1 MSDRKFGSKKT
12 AASTFSNSSLVSPT
26 TPTLAN
32 PVQSFG
38 LPTNNVAATE
48 VSTDLQEAQSADE
61 QLLEQQAIPEKP
73 VTHDISCISLR
84 RPQAKLTVGEPG
96 DRYEQEADMIANTV
110 MSMPALTVQR
120 EEILEEEDPAK
131 LLNTSIQREIS
142 PEEEEL
148 QTKSTLQTA
157 SDRSLEGGDRLENQL
172 NGSKGGGSPLADD
185 VRSFMEPRF
194 GADFSQVRV
203 HTNSQAVQM
212 NQELG
217 AQAFTHGN
225 DVYYGQGKA
234 PGNNELTAHELTH
247 VVQQT
252 GSVQSRINRYLATPN
267 FTLNTSET
275 PQIQRDG
282 QGNNLERLN
291 EMLDKFNVP
300 EEDVIKLCGQLTAPE
315 KATVLAG
322 GYRSR
327 MIAALNVSEMVQ
339 ALNNLN
345 PPLSTKLEWLE
356 ATTTFG
362 SRQLDYS
369 TIQPWITAAP
379 QAEKD
384 ALKINYW
391 KNFFV
396 NVCTNQTMVTALND
410 LGFDLITKLTW
421 LQAEMTVT
429 SLELDYATIKP
440 WITAAP
446 QTEKDALKTDTW
458 KNFFVNV
465 CTNETMITALND
477 LGFDLQ
483 TKLNWLQAEMTITSW
498 ELSYTTIQPWITAA
512 PQGERDVL
520 KTDAWKN
527 FFVKVCTN
535 QTMITAVNDLGFDLI
550 TKLTWLDAEM
560 TITRLELD
568 YATIKPWITAAPQTE
583 KDALKTDTW
592 KNFFVKVCTNDTMVD
607 AVVDLNFDLTTKLTW
622 LLAEGIGNA
631 AIAFIT
637 SQGSGDIFTALAGLD
652 EAQITQLRRNSDLI
666 DAFQKLM
673 TNAEFAQLAA
683 NLVLITP
690 STVVDRVNARNEAL
704 RILTVQ
710 LNNKDIARSTINGN
724 MQVVIIPR
732 DKLLTDVA
740 QFADLAGT
748 KTFDGRPWE
757 KVRGVGHGNYVAVT
771 EENLLGGNCTATF
784 GGNPVSGTYT
794 KGYSTTSHEFAH
806 GLHDN
811 SLTDA
816 DRQIITN
823 AYNARKALATASPT
837 DPNQWVDGRE
847 GCYASQTDH
856 EFFAQLSN
864 AYLGT
869 NTGNDANTGDPR
881 HNGKAW
887 VQTHE
892 PTVFALLDRMYAGGS
907 IPNANP

>member
-1 MSDRKFGSKKT
+1 MTDVYGQPAKRKKAT
-12 AASTFSNSSLVSPT
+12 ASNFSNLSST

-32 PVQSFG
+32 PVQGFG
-38 LPTNNVAATE
+38 LPTNKATE
-48 VSTDLQEAQSADE
+48 LSTEQQEPESADE
-61 QLLEQQAIPEKP
+61 QFLEQQTFREKP
-73 VTHDISCISLR
+73 ITHDISRMSLR
-84 RPQAKLTVGEPG
+84 RPQPKLTVGEPG
-96 DRYEQEADMIANTV
+96 DRYEQQADTIANQV
-110 MSMPALTVQR
+110 MSMPAPTVQR
-120 EEILEEEDPAK
+120 QEMLEEEDPIK
-131 LLNTSIQREIS
+131 LLSTSIQREIS
-142 PEEEEL
+142 QEEEEL
-148 QTKSTLQTA
+148 QTKSALQKA
-157 SDRSLEGGDRLENQL
+157 SNGSLEAGDNIESQL
-172 NGSKGGGSPLADD
+172 NSSKGGGSPLGDE

-203 HTNSQAVQM
+203 HTNSEAVQM
-212 NQELG
+212 NRELG
-217 AQAFTHGN
+217 AQAFTHGS
-225 DVYYGQGKA
+225 DVYFGQGKA

-252 GSVQSRINRYLATPN
+252 GSVQRRI
-267 FTLNTSET
+267 FTSSTSEM
-275 PQIQRDG
+275 PQIQREG
-282 QGNNLERLN
+282 GGNNLERLN
-291 EMLDKFNVP
+291 EMLDRFNVP
-300 EEDVIKLCGQLTAPE
+300 EDDVINLCGQLTNPE

-327 MIAALNVSEMVQ
+327 MIAALNVSEMVR
-339 ALNNLN
+339 ALNHLN

-384 ALKINYW
+384 ALKINFW

-410 LGFDLITKLTW
+410 LGFDLQTKLTW
-421 LQAEMTVT
+421 LQAEMTIT

-440 WITAAP
+440 WITGAS
-446 QTEKDALKTDTW
+446 QTDRDALKTNTW
-458 KNFFVNV
+458 KNFFVDV
-465 CTNETMITALND
+465 CTNETMVTALND

-483 TKLNWLQAEMTITSW
+483 TKLTWLDAEMTITSW
-498 ELSYTTIQPWITAA
+498 ELSYATIQPWITAA
-512 PQGERDVL
+512 PQTDRDAL

-535 QTMITAVNDLGFDLI
+535 QTMVTAVNDLGFDLI

-568 YATIKPWITAAPQTE
+568 YATIKPWITAAPQTDR
-583 KDALKTDTW
+583 DALKTDTW

-607 AVVDLNFDLTTKLTW
+607 AVVDLNFDLTTKLAW
-622 LLAEGIGNA
+622 LLAEGIGDV
-631 AIAFIT
+631 AIAYIT
-637 SQGSGDIFTALAGLD
+637 SQSSGDIFTALGGLD
-652 EAQITQLRRNSDLI
+652 EAQITQLRRDSALI
-666 DAFQKLM
+666 DKFQRIM

-732 DKLLTDVA
+732 NKLLTDVT

-748 KTFDGRPWE
+748 STFDGRRWE
-757 KVRGVGHGNYVAVT
+757 TVRGVGHGNYVAVT

-784 GGNPVSGTYT
+784 EGNPVSGTYAT
-794 KGYSTTSHEFAH
+794 GYSTTSHEFAH

-811 SLTDA
+811 SLTSS
-816 DRQIITN
+816 DRQIITD
-823 AYNARKALATASPT
+823 AYNARKALAAASPT
-837 DPNQWVDGRE
+837 DPDQWVDGRE

-869 NTGNDANTGDPR
+869 NAGTDAATGDPR

-892 PTVFALLDRMYAGGS
+892 PTVFALLERMYGGGS

>member
-1 MSDRKFGSKKT
+1 MSEPTFGRKKT
-12 AASTFSNSSLVSPT
+12 AASKFSNPSLVSPT

-32 PVQSFG
+32 PLRGFD
-38 LPTNNVAATE
+38 LATNNLMQSATE
-48 VSTDLQEAQSADE
+48 VSIQTQELEPTQE
-61 QLLEQQAIPEKP
+61 QLLEQQALTEKSI
-73 VTHDISCISLR
+73 THDISRISLR
-84 RPQAKLTVGEPG
+84 RPQAKLSVGEVG
-96 DRYEQEADMIANTV
+96 DKYEQQADMIANQV
-110 MSMPALTVQR
+110 ISMSAP
-120 EEILEEEDPAK
+120 
-131 LLNTSIQREIS
+131 S
-142 PEEEEL
+142 PQL
-148 QTKSTLQTA
+148 QTKPQSEAILETL
-157 SDRSLEGGDRLENQL
+157 
-172 NGSKGGGSPLADD
+172 
-185 VRSFMEPRF
+185 
-194 GADFSQVRV
+194 
-203 HTNSQAVQM
+203 TNSQ
-212 NQELG
+212 
-217 AQAFTHGN
+217 
-225 DVYYGQGKA
+225 
-234 PGNNELTAHELTH
+234 
-247 VVQQT
+247 
-252 GSVQSRINRYLATPN
+252 
-267 FTLNTSET
+267 T
-275 PQIQRDG
+275 PQIQRDEG
-282 QGNNLERLN
+282 GNNLERLN
-291 EMLDKFNVP
+291 EMLDRFNVP
-300 EEDVIKLCGQLTAPE
+300 EEEVIQLCGQLTNPE
-315 KATVLAG
+315 KATVIAG

-327 MIAALNVSEMVQ
+327 MASALNVSEMVQ
-339 ALNNLN
+339 ALNHLN

-356 ATTTFG
+356 AATTFG

-410 LGFDLITKLTW
+410 LGFDLQTKLTW
-421 LQAEMTVT
+421 LQAEMTIT
-429 SLELDYATIKP
+429 SLELNYATIQP
-440 WITAAP
+440 WITAAS
-446 QTEKDALKTDTW
+446 QTDRDALKTDTW
-458 KNFFVNV
+458 KNFFVKV
-465 CTNETMITALND
+465 CTNETMVTALND

-483 TKLNWLQAEMTITSW
+483 TKLTWLDAEMTITSW
-498 ELSYTTIQPWITAA
+498 ELSYTTIQPWITSA
-512 PQGERDVL
+512 PQPQKDAL

-535 QTMITAVNDLGFDLI
+535 QTMVTALNDLGFDLQ

-568 YATIKPWITAAPQTE
+568 YVTIQPWITTAPQPE
-583 KDALKTDTW
+583 RDALKTEAW
-592 KNFFVKVCTNDTMVD
+592 KNFFVKVCTDKTMVD
-607 AVVDLNFDLTTKLTW
+607 ALVDLNFDLNTKLAW
-622 LLAEGIGNA
+622 LLAEGIGGA
-631 AIAFIT
+631 ALANII
-637 SQGSGDIFTALAGLD
+637 GSGDIFTALGGLD

-666 DAFQKLM
+666 DVLQKLM
-673 TNAEFAQLAA
+673 TDAEFAQLAA
-683 NLVLITP
+683 NLILITP

-710 LNNKDIARSTINGN
+710 LNNKAIARNTINGN

-732 DKLLTDVA
+732 NKLLTDVA

-748 KTFDGRPWE
+748 TTFDGRPWE

-784 GGNPVSGTYT
+784 GGHPVSGTYAT
-794 KGYSTTSHEFAH
+794 GYSTTSHEFAH

-811 SLTDA
+811 SLTSA
-816 DRQIITN
+816 DRQVITD

-837 DPNQWVDGRE
+837 DTNQWVDGRE

-869 NTGNDANTGDPR
+869 NTGSDPNTGDPR

-892 PTVFALLDRMYAGGS
+892 PTVFALLERMYAGGS